1 MHRSTTIV
9 AVLTLVLSIPG
20 ETTPQSSSDAHVI
33 LISLDGFAAS
43 RLEDEDLE
51 LPNLRAV
58 ARSGAWAK
66 SSETVFPSTDH
77 PAHTSILTGVP
88 PRLHG
93 VLGNRMHNRET
104 GEYFQVTN
112 KPRSESV
119 KVPTLFDA
127 AKRKGYR
134 TASFFGPENRDDP
147 AVDHSIPLVLTGD
160 SKAEISAA
168 DPAFLE
174 ELREDKFD
182 VMVDA
187 NLLRERLGLPE
198 VRWWRS
204 WTPARRVFCG
214 AKPR

>member
-1 MHRSTTIV
+1 MHRPISLF
-9 AVLTLVLSIPG
+9 ATLAFVISIPV
-20 ETTPQSSSDAHVI
+20 EAQPQSSADAHVI

-43 RLEDEDLE
+43 RLEGEELE

-66 SSETVFPSTDH
+66 SSETVFPSIDL

-93 VLGNRMHNRET
+93 VLGNRMHNRVT

-134 TASFFGPENRDDP
+134 TASFFL
-147 AVDHSIPLVLTGD
+147 A
-160 SKAEISAA
+160 
-168 DPAFLE
+168 
-174 ELREDKFD
+174 RES
-182 VMVDA
+182 
-187 NLLRERLGLPE
+187 R
-198 VRWWRS
+198 
-204 WTPARRVFCG
+204 
-214 AKPR
+214 